1 MMQPNMMDFGSGPG
15 GAMISGKWINR
26 KTGEVINV
34 RDSFIEG
41 DNNMVLMT
49 DKGQMSMETFT
60 KYYIQASD
68 EMYDANGKVI
78 DNKPVEISE
87 VANVE
92 TDLVADPIVFNNPS
106 LNTPI
111 GGSAPKKQINNFE
124 LIDKIFKKSNW
135 EPNIEIDIKSGED
148 FPTKELNMLIDY
160 FDVKIEDISEY
171 IGNYVINQDL
181 LREKISNYLRSNF
194 NRKDSQVIVKTS
206 KTKKTS

>member
-1 MMQPNMMDFGSGPG
+1 MQPNMMDFGSGPG
-15 GAMISGKWINR
+15 GAMISGKWINK

-49 DKGQMSMETFT
+49 DKGQMDMETFT

-68 EMYDANGKVI
+68 EMYDMSGKVI
-78 DNKPVEISE
+78 DTKPVEVSE
-87 VANVE
+87 ITSVE
-92 TDLVADPIVFNNPS
+92 TDLVADPIVPG
-106 LNTPI
+106 LTTPI
-111 GGSAPKKQINNFE
+111 SSKQNTIEKQINNFD

-135 EPNIEIDIKSGED
+135 EPDIEIDIKSGDD
-148 FPTKELNMLIDY
+148 FPSKELNMLIDY

-181 LREKISNYLRSNF
+181 LLEKISNYLKSNF
-194 NRKDSQVIVKTS
+194 NYKDSEVIVKTS
-206 KTKKTS
+206 KIKKTPK

>member
-15 GAMISGKWINR
+15 GAMISGKWINK

-49 DKGQMSMETFT
+49 DKGQMDMETFT

-68 EMYDANGKVI
+68 EMYDMSGKVI
-78 DNKPVEISE
+78 DTKPVEVSE
-87 VANVE
+87 ITSVE
-92 TDLVADPIVFNNPS
+92 TDLVADPIVPG
-106 LNTPI
+106 LTTPI
-111 GGSAPKKQINNFE
+111 SSKQNTIEKQINNFD

-135 EPNIEIDIKSGED
+135 EPDIEIDIKSGDD
-148 FPTKELNMLIDY
+148 FPSKELNMLIDY

-181 LREKISNYLRSNF
+181 LLEKISNYLKSNF
-194 NRKDSQVIVKTS
+194 NYKDSEVIVKTS
-206 KTKKTS
+206 KIKKTPK